1 MPLDKKLKRVMI
13 IGSGP
18 IVIGQAAEF
27 DYAGTQA
34 CRALRALG
42 IEVILVNSNP
52 ATIMTDSDIADKVY
66 IEPLTVEIL
75 KRLIEKERP
84 DGLLST
90 IGGQNGLTLSM
101 QLARDGWLESRG
113 VRLLGASLDTI
124 ERAEDRQLFK
134 DMLEKIGEPVIP
146 SAIATRV
153 DEAMNFGAK
162 IGYPVIIRPSFT
174 LGGTGGG
181 IAHNAAEMEQLARRG
196 LEVSPVGQILVERS
210 VAGWKEIEFEMMRDS
225 DDNCIAICSMENL
238 DPVGVHTGDSIVVAP
253 ALTLADKEY
262 QLLRGAALRIVRELE
277 VQGGCNV
284 QFALN
289 PDSFEYAVIEV
300 NPRVSRSS
308 ALASKATG
316 YPIAKVSAQIAMG
329 LRLDEIPNA
338 VTGKTSAF
346 FEPAL
351 DYVVVKMPRWPFDK
365 FSSATRTLG
374 PQMKATGEVMA
385 MAPTFE
391 EALLKSL
398 RGAEIGMDSPRL
410 ASLKGLGDDQVEA
423 CLQEPTD
430 QRLSVVYEALG
441 RGVSV
446 DHVHDVTKIDRWF
459 LWKLKKILAVES
471 ALQKCDGSLTEDL
484 YAGAKAVGFLDRTI
498 EKLSGAKVEK
508 HQAPVYRMV
517 DTCAAEF
524 AAETP
529 YFYAA
534 APVSGSEDE
543 AAGFIAHHD
552 GLAASKGT
560 IVVLGSGPI
569 RIGQG
574 IEFDY
579 AAVHC
584 VWALKRLGYTVVMI
598 NNNPET
604 VSTDFDTADRL
615 YFEPLTPED
624 VMDIIRLERPLG
636 VVVAFGGQTAIKL
649 TKCLSENGVAILG
662 TSADAID
669 AAEDRERFDAI
680 LNRCGIAR
688 PRGHGVETLEQALA
702 AARDIGYPVL
712 VRPSYVLGGQNMIIA
727 YDDESVG
734 NYMRRLLAIGID
746 GPVLIDKYLEGTEVE
761 VDAVC
766 DGTDVLIP
774 GIMEHIERAGVHSGD
789 SIAAYPAWNLS
800 GPVTE
805 KLVESTARIAIELG
819 VKGLVNIQYVIYN
832 NQVYVIESNP
842 RASRTIPYISKV
854 TGLPLVDIATQVM
867 LATLTPDAPRLRD
880 LPCGTGL
887 YRPSPYCAVKVPVFS
902 FEKLSGADVQLG
914 PEMQSTGEVL
924 GVGKNLEEAL
934 YKGLIAAGYAVRHHE
949 PGGVLI
955 SVQDR
960 DKPEIVEL
968 ARRLASLGCRLY
980 TTGGT
985 AEYLKSRG
993 IRSASVGKIS
1003 QGNRDIPY
1011 LLDQG
1016 RVQYVLSTSSPDSS
1030 ERADAQVLRSKA
1042 IERRAAC
1049 MTSLDT
1055 ARALVDCMVSGYDE
1069 GNVELVDMAHL
1080 PDRKRPVR
1088 FVKMHCGGNEYIY
1101 VDTIRQSV
1109 AEPASLS
1116 VALCGRRRSVG
1127 GDGLVIVAPPR
1138 GKADAR
1144 MTLYDADGT
1153 RARIGG
1159 NALRG
1164 VGKYLYEKLDVKKK
1178 DLSIETDDGVK
1189 ALRLY
1194 DRDGEIYSVE
1204 ALIGRPDFDPA
1215 RVPVTLNADGRPVVS
1230 QYYSCGGFD
1239 DQITC
1244 LSLGDPQCVILTD
1257 DCDGAELNVEGP
1269 LMERAEIFPEGT
1281 NVSCVSVADRHTLR
1295 VRTWERR
1302 IGETMSCG
1310 TSVCAAAV
1318 VAARLGLVDEG
1329 EISVKTAGGLLV
1341 VRLAPEGIFLIGGVD
1356 CDFEGVIEM

>member
-75 KRLIEKERP
+75 KRLVEKERP

-101 QLARDGWLESRG
+101 QLARDGWLESKG

-210 VAGWKEIEFEMMRDS
+210 VAGWKEIEFEMMRDG
-225 DDNCIAICSMENL
+225 DDNCIAVCSMENL

-410 ASLKGLGDDQVEA
+410 ASLKELGDDQVEA

-446 DHVHDVTKIDRWF
+446 DHVHDVTKIDR
-459 LWKLKKILAVES
+459 
-471 ALQKCDGSLTEDL
+471 
-484 YAGAKAVGFLDRTI
+484 
-498 EKLSGAKVEK
+498 
-508 HQAPVYRMV
+508 
-517 DTCAAEF
+517 
-524 AAETP
+524 
-529 YFYAA
+529 YAA

-543 AAGFIAHHD
+543 AAGFIAHRD
-552 GLAASKGT
+552 GLTTSKGT
-560 IVVLGSGPI
+560 VVVLGSGPI

-649 TKCLSENGVAILG
+649 TKSLSENGVAILG

-688 PRGHGVETLEQALA
+688 PRGHGVETLEQALD

-727 YDDESVG
+727 YDDESVS
-734 NYMRRLLAIGID
+734 NYMRRLLAIGTD

-914 PEMQSTGEVL
+914 PEMKSTGEVL

-1329 EISVKTAGGLLV
+1329 EISVRTAGGLLV
-1341 VRLAPEGIFLIGGVD
+1341 VRLAPEGVFLIGGVD